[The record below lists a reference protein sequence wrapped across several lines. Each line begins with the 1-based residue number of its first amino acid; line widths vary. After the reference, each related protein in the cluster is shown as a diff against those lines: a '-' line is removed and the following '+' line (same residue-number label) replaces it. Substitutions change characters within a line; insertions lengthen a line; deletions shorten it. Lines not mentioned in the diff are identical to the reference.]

1 MKKRISEFISQLLIA
16 SSLLLISAPAT
27 GQTPAPTKVKK
38 KEKKETPLYQ
48 GTAVGLEIA
57 GLASHLLGSDILS
70 SEIQIQSNLKN
81 RFLPVLEI
89 GYGKA
94 DAVNDGTN
102 LHYKTSAPFFRIGMD
117 YNIMYK
123 KTHLP
128 GYLYVGLRYGMT
140 SFSYDVDGPAMTDPN
155 YGGLIEVPYSY
166 HGQKSNASWL
176 EGLVGI
182 KVKIYKIFCM
192 GWSVRYKMRMSVK
205 NHENSE
211 PWYIPGFGKNAGSSF
226 NLMYH
231 LIYNLPF

>member
-27 GQTPAPTKVKK
+27 GQTPSPTKVKK
-38 KEKKETPLYQ
+38 EEKKETPLYQ

-94 DAVNDGTN
+94 DAVNDETN

-182 KVKIYKIFCM
+182 KVKIYKSFCM

>member
-38 KEKKETPLYQ
+38 EEKKETPLYQ

-166 HGQKSNASWL
+166 HGQRVTLRGWRDWLASKSKYTKAFAWD
-176 EGLVGI
+176 GAYAT
-182 KVKIYKIFCM
+182 KC
-192 GWSVRYKMRMSVK
+192 
-205 NHENSE
+205 
-211 PWYIPGFGKNAGSSF
+211 A
-226 NLMYH
+226 
-231 LIYNLPF
+231 

>member
-27 GQTPAPTKVKK
+27 GQTPSPTKVKK
-38 KEKKETPLYQ
+38 EEKKETPLYQ

-155 YGGLIEVPYSY
+155 YGGLIGVPFIPRTKEQRFVAGGAGWYQSQNLQKLL
-166 HGQKSNASWL
+166 HGMERTLQNA
-176 EGLVGI
+176 
-182 KVKIYKIFCM
+182 
-192 GWSVRYKMRMSVK
+192 
-205 NHENSE
+205 HECQE
-211 PWYIPGFGKNAGSSF
+211 P
-226 NLMYH
+226 
-231 LIYNLPF
+231 

>member
-1 MKKRISEFISQLLIA
+1 MTERICITRPRL
-16 SSLLLISAPAT
+16 
-27 GQTPAPTKVKK
+27 
-38 KEKKETPLYQ
+38 
-48 GTAVGLEIA
+48 
-57 GLASHLLGSDILS
+57 LS
-70 SEIQIQSNLKN
+70 SDRNGLQYHVQ
-81 RFLPVLEI
+81 
-89 GYGKA
+89 
-94 DAVNDGTN
+94 
-102 LHYKTSAPFFRIGMD
+102 
-117 YNIMYK
+117 

-182 KVKIYKIFCM
+182 KVKIYKSFCM

-211 PWYIPGFGKNAGSSF
+211 PWYIPVSERMRKQLQPDVSP
-226 NLMYH
+226 NL
-231 LIYNLPF
+231 